1 MGWCECPAGH
11 DFACPPDTC
20 RIHERYAETVLAAD
34 KFIDSLYEVVRAGAI
49 VGALDLTNRTGT
61 YLPFLSPG
69 DESWL
74 KSLDIQYR
82 PEVSLEAVA
91 KAHDE
96 YLRVIDRNEDVLSQ
110 LSATDVLGVLPR
122 LLMTPP
128 ESWSQAL
135 GLG

>member
-11 DFACPPDTC
+11 DFACPPNTC

-34 KFIDSLYEVVRAGAI
+34 TLIDSLYEVVRAGAI
-49 VGALDLTNRTGT
+49 VGALHLTNRTGT
-61 YLPFLSPG
+61 FIPFLSPG

-74 KSLDIQYR
+74 KSLDIQYGSD
-82 PEVSLEAVA
+82 VSLEAVA

-96 YLRVIDRNEDVLSQ
+96 YLRIIDRNEDALSQ
-110 LSATDVLGVLPR
+110 LSATDIFGVLPR

-128 ESWSQAL
+128 ESWSESR
-135 GLG
+135 GLD